1 MGAWVSC
8 GKDDGK
14 LKDPTVIVLY
24 GLCILRKPE
33 ENSPTLYPSIFS
45 LLVPSHLTQAIIYS
59 SDASMGGVDNG
70 WMLTGQ
76 F

>member
-14 LKDPTVIVLY
+14 LKDPTVIVFY
-24 GLCILRKPE
+24 ALCILRTPE
-33 ENSPTLYPSIFS
+33 ESSPTPYPIFS
-45 LLVPSHLTQAIIYS
+45 HLVPSHLTQAIFYT
-59 SDASMGGVDNG
+59 SDAGMGGVDNG
-70 WMLTGQ
+70 WGLTGQ